1 MDNGRQYRADE
12 EERKTKSEQKKRKK
26 QTKDRKDE
34 DFAMKRGLGG
44 RRRTGNVSEGNI
56 FIFDSQRVIWREIN
70 KH

>member
-1 MDNGRQYRADE
+1 MRKKGRQNQN
-12 EERKTKSEQKKRKK
+12 RKKGKK

-44 RRRTGNVSEGNI
+44 RRRTGNASEGNI